1 MRVKELIIIIINHNS
16 FEELLKNFLK
26 TFYFRHK
33 NKKMVSTRRTKAPS
47 SSSRP
52 SSPSPPPA
60 SPRGRKRTTPASI
73 ILRSGNKKN
82 GEEDIPIS
90 TTNKTTKKHQNHGY
104 EFGGPIGAICITILL
119 PLTCYFLVFACNETT
134 GCDFIES
141 IIGLAEKKKN
151 FSLLLIPEK
160 MTPVFSLESCLL
172 FLGWIGW
179 CVILHALLPASVVKE
194 GVDIISGESGG
205 EKTRFRL
212 RYKLNGFRVFT
223 TTAVACA
230 VGTYF
235 GQIQLRS
242 LHAKFLSLLTAGCAF
257 AFALTTFL
265 YVASFRVSKNDKS
278 KKKKTRKND
287 GIENG
292 PVVLANGGNTGNVAY
307 DWFIGRELNPR
318 FSNSL
323 FDAKVFCELT
333 PGLIGWLLLNFGF
346 MHEQYA
352 RLGFITKPMVLVN
365 AFQLMYVVDA
375 LWNEP
380 AILTTMDVT
389 TDGFGFM
396 LVFGDLVW
404 VPFTYSLQCRY
415 ILENNVDIS
424 LAMTVFI
431 VIVQATGYY
440 VFRQSN
446 GQKNTFRTNP
456 KDPSV
461 RHLKSLK
468 TKRGTNLLISGWW
481 GIARHINYFGDW
493 LMAWAWCL
501 PCGFDH
507 VAPYFYV
514 AYFGVLLVHR
524 DLRDGEQCELKYG
537 NDWKRYCEIVR
548 FRIIPYVY

>member
-1 MRVKELIIIIINHNS
+1 
-16 FEELLKNFLK
+16 
-26 TFYFRHK
+26 
-33 NKKMVSTRRTKAPS
+33 MVSTRRTPAREERAPPTS
-47 SSSRP
+47 SPRAPPKKTGNNAKFTNRPSFSSRGRGGRSKQQIP
-52 SSPSPPPA
+52 S
-60 SPRGRKRTTPASI
+60 KTKT
-73 ILRSGNKKN
+73 
-82 GEEDIPIS
+82 S
-90 TTNKTTKKHQNHGY
+90 THHHHGY
-104 EFGGPIGAICITILL
+104 EFGGPLGAISIAILL
-119 PLTCYFLVFACNETT
+119 PLVCYFLVAACNETY
-134 GCDFIES
+134 GCVEIFS
-141 IIGLAEKKKN
+141 SSSSAFKKR
-151 FSLLLIPEK
+151 FSLATLPEK
-160 MTPVFSLESCLL
+160 MKPVFSWESVGV
-172 FLGWIGW
+172 FLGWMAW
-179 CVILHALLPASVVKE
+179 CATLHVILPASVVKE
-194 GVDIISGESGG
+194 GVVINAETGQ
-205 EKTRFRL
+205 RL
-212 RYKLNGFRVFT
+212 RYKLNGFRVFA
-223 TTAVACA
+223 TTAIALA
-230 VGTYF
+230 IGTHF
-235 GQIQLRS
+235 GVVQLRYV
-242 LHAKFLSLLTAGCAF
+242 HAKFLSLLTAGCAF

-265 YVASFRVSKNDKS
+265 YVASFRV
-278 KKKKTRKND
+278 KKKISKSAMKRGSD
-287 GIENG
+287 GVIIDNG

-333 PGLIGWLLLNFGF
+333 PGLIGWLVLNFGF

-352 RLGFITKPMVLVN
+352 RLGFVTKPMLLVN

-424 LAMTVFI
+424 LAMTAFI

-440 VFRQSN
+440 IFRQSN

-456 KDPSV
+456 NHPSV
-461 RHLKSLK
+461 KQLKSLK

-507 VAPYFYV
+507 LAPYFYV
-514 AYFGVLLVHR
+514 IYFGILLVHR

-537 NDWKRYCEIVR
+537 DDWKRYCEIVK

>member
-1 MRVKELIIIIINHNS
+1 
-16 FEELLKNFLK
+16 
-26 TFYFRHK
+26 
-33 NKKMVSTRRTKAPS
+33 MVSTRRTTKAPS

-52 SSPSPPPA
+52 ASPSPPPA
-60 SPRGRKRTTPASI
+60 SPRGRKRTPSAST
-73 ILRSGNKKN
+73 ILRSRTKKN
-82 GEEDIPIS
+82 GEEEDIPIS
-90 TTNKTTKKHQNHGY
+90 TKETKNHQKHGY

-134 GCDFIES
+134 GCDLIES
-141 IIGLAEKKKN
+141 IIGLAKEKKKN
-151 FSLLLIPEK
+151 SFSLLMIPEK
-160 MTPVFSLESCLL
+160 MTPVFSLESCVL

-179 CVILHALLPASVVKE
+179 CVMLHALLPASIVKE
-194 GVDIISGESGG
+194 GVDITSGESGG
-205 EKTRFRL
+205 EKARFRL
-212 RYKLNGFRVFT
+212 RYKLNGFRVFM

-265 YVASFRVSKNDKS
+265 YVASFRVNKNDKS
-278 KKKKTRKND
+278 KKKKKTRKND
-287 GIENG
+287 GIDNG

-424 LAMTVFI
+424 LAMTAFI

-456 KDPSV
+456 NDPSV

-481 GIARHINYFGDW
+481 GVARHVNYFGDW

-537 NDWKRYCEIVR
+537 NDWKRYCDIVR

>member
-1 MRVKELIIIIINHNS
+1 MK
-16 FEELLKNFLK
+16 
-26 TFYFRHK
+26 
-33 NKKMVSTRRTKAPS
+33 RRAT
-47 SSSRP
+47 SR
-52 SSPSPPPA
+52 SPPPRRRSA
-60 SPRGRKRTTPASI
+60 TDATRERKEEKKPPRKSN
-73 ILRSGNKKN
+73 SN
-82 GEEDIPIS
+82 S
-90 TTNKTTKKHQNHGY
+90 HHGY
-104 EFGGPIGAICITILL
+104 EFGGPIGALFITLLL
-119 PLTCYFLVFACNETT
+119 PLVCYFLVAACNEAT
-134 GCDFIES
+134 GCVEVS
-141 IIGLAEKKKN
+141 N
-151 FSLLLIPEK
+151 FSSHAFQLPEK
-160 MTPVFSLESCLL
+160 MKPIFSLESCLV
-172 FLGWIGW
+172 FVGWIVW
-179 CVILHALLPASVVKE
+179 CATLHLLLPASVVKE
-194 GVDIISGESGG
+194 GVVIGETGQ
-205 EKTRFRL
+205 RL
-212 RYKLNGFRVFT
+212 RYKLNGFRVFVT
-223 TTAVACA
+223 TVIALG
-230 VGTYF
+230 VGMYF
-235 GQIQLRS
+235 DIVQLRYV
-242 LHAKFLSLLTAGCAF
+242 HAKFLSLLTAGCAF
-257 AFALTTFL
+257 AFMLTTFL
-265 YVASFRVSKNDKS
+265 YVASFRERS
-278 KKKKTRKND
+278 KKNKSMRSVGNNSID
-287 GIENG
+287 NG

-333 PGLIGWLLLNFGF
+333 PGLIGWILLNFGF
-346 MHEQYA
+346 MHEQYM
-352 RLGFITKPMVLVN
+352 RLGLITKPMVLVN
-365 AFQLMYVVDA
+365 VFQLIYVVDA

-431 VIVQATGYY
+431 IIVQATGYY

-446 GQKNTFRTNP
+446 GQKNVFRTNP
-456 KDPSV
+456 NHPSV

-481 GIARHINYFGDW
+481 GVARHINYFGDW

-507 VAPYFYV
+507 LAPYFYV
-514 AYFGVLLVHR
+514 IYFGVLLVHR

-537 NDWKRYCEIVR
+537 SDWKRYCEIVR